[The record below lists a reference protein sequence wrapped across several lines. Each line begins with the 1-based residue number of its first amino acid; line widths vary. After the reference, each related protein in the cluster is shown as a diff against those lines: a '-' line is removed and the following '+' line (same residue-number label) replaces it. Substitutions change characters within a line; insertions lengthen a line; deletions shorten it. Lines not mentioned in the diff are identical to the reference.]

1 MAIELDANRLATS
14 FQATTKDMSA
24 PATAGKA
31 AAALLGGASL
41 TVTNGGV
48 TDLEA
53 LVAKLKNES
62 ERTRFSMLITS
73 LASISQSLT
82 DVQKRTL
89 EQGLA
94 LSAKLDELDK
104 MLDGYV
110 GEEAKAKADA
120 LLMQAEI
127 ERLQKAIDQAV
138 QDGKDHNELVAEQK
152 RVRAELEAKEKIV
165 ADTQGKIAETKNEI
179 SSVKGQI
186 SAIVRSIGE
195 NALKTVAAELV
206 TLAEP
211 ERAER
216 PAEGEKAEAKEAET
230 DPFAAIRDSL
240 DKIER
245 DITETIEEN
254 RVETV

>member
-14 FQATTKDMSA
+14 FQATTQDMPA

-31 AAALLGGASL
+31 TAALLGGASL
-41 TVTNGGV
+41 TVTNGGA

-62 ERTRFSMLITS
+62 ERTRFSMLIAS
-73 LASISQSLT
+73 LATISQSLT

-94 LSAKLDELDK
+94 LSTKLDELNK
-104 MLDGYV
+104 MLDGYI

-138 QDGKDHNELVAEQK
+138 EDGKDHNELVAEQK
-152 RVRAELEAKEKIV
+152 RVRAELEAKEKVI
-165 ADTQGKIAETKNEI
+165 ADTQGKIADMKNEI
-179 SSVKGQI
+179 SSVRGQI
-186 SAIVRSIGE
+186 SAIVKSIGE
-195 NALKTVAAELV
+195 NTLKTVAAELV

-211 ERAER
+211 EQSES
-216 PAEGEKAEAKEAET
+216 PAEAEKAEAKEAAMN
-230 DPFAAIRDSL
+230 PFAAIRDSL

-254 RVETV
+254 ST

>member
-1 MAIELDANRLATS
+1 MSIQLDTTRLAGS
-14 FQATTKDMSA
+14 IQMSA
-24 PATAGKA
+24 PDLPAPSEQGKA
-31 AAALLGGASL
+31 LAALLGGKSL
-41 TVTNGGV
+41 TVTDGSM